1 MFRRTVAPGIEIKL
15 FETNEAKA
23 LYALVDRNR
32 DRLRTWLPWVDHTRS
47 VEDVRLFILRVLDQ
61 YHSNLGPQTGIW
73 VDGVLSG
80 TVGCHP
86 IDWSNRNCSIGY
98 WVDAGHE
105 GKGVITRCCADLLDY
120 VFDELG
126 LHRAEIRCGTGNQR
140 SCAVPARL
148 GFNREGIAREAE
160 WVNDRWVDLVV
171 WGILEEEWRRRRNRR
186 FAPGQSGRLR
196 QPGPAA

>member
-1 MFRRTVAPGIEIKL
+1 MFRRIVAPGIEIKL
-15 FETNEAKA
+15 FEANEAKA
-23 LYALVDRNR
+23 LFSLVERNR
-32 DRLRTWLPWVDHTRS
+32 ERLRNWLPWVDHTHS
-47 VEDVRLFILRVLDQ
+47 SEDIRLFILRVLDQ

-98 WVDAGHE
+98 WVDAGQE
-105 GKGVITRCCADLLDY
+105 GKGIITRCCATLLDF

-126 LHRAEIRCGTGNQR
+126 LHRAEIRCGTSNQR
-140 SCAVPARL
+140 SCAVPERL

-171 WGILEEEWRRRRNRR
+171 WGILEEEWRRRRSRR
-186 FAPGQSGRLR
+186 LAPGRASKLR